1 MKVALLVLESG
12 ITLISYTDELEYEP
26 KCHLWKPHTISGKT
40 KVAFSSW
47 PEYSEDDHVLLNSER
62 LLTVCTPTQDILDKY
77 VAKVGKPPLT
87 KKPEPVILNE
97 EQSLPEFPADDDY
110 EPRYIE
116 E

>member
-12 ITLISYTDELEYEP
+12 ITLVSYTDELEYEP

-40 KVAFSSW
+40 KVVFSSW
-47 PEYSEDDHVLLNSER
+47 PEYSADSHVLLNSER
-62 LLTVCTPTQDILDKY
+62 LLTVCVPTQDIIDKY
-77 VAKVGKPPLT
+77 VAKVGEPPLT
-87 KKPEPVILNE
+87 KKPERVILNE
-97 EQSLPEFPADDDY
+97 DETPPDDDY

>member
-47 PEYSEDDHVLLNSER
+47 PEYADDDHVLLNSER

-77 VAKVGKPPLT
+77 IAKVGKPLNS
-87 KKPEPVILNE
+87 KSEPVILNE

>member
-47 PEYSEDDHVLLNSER
+47 PEHSADSHVLLNSER
-62 LLTVCTPTQDILDKY
+62 LLTVCTPTQDVLDKY
-77 VAKVGKPPLT
+77 VAKVGQPPLT
-87 KKPEPVILNE
+87 QQNQRVILNE
-97 EQSLPEFPADDDY
+97 DAPPDDDY